1 MMPSRTF
8 FEFFAGGG
16 MVRAGLGAGWR
27 CDFAND
33 IDGKKALAYQENWG
47 AGGVLSVGDI
57 RHVQPSDLPGTAD
70 LAWASFPC
78 QDLSLAGAGAG
89 LRGARSGTFYPFW
102 AVMRGLIAEG
112 RGPQI
117 IALENVC
124 GMLTSRQGEDFRTIC
139 IALAAAGYRIGAL
152 VIDAELFLPQSR
164 PRLFLIGVRSDL
176 DIDPALIAPGPM
188 SPFHS
193 RGLCKAVQRLEA
205 DARRD
210 WLWWNLPTPP
220 VRTLSFADILEE
232 TPTDIVWHTPTQTAQ
247 LLALMSPLNLAKVA
261 AAKRAGRRMV
271 GGVYKRTRPEPAGRV
286 VRAEV
291 RFDAIAGCLRTPNG
305 GSSRQTLLVVEGDQV
320 RSRLISARETARLMG
335 LPESYKLPRRYTDAY
350 HLTGDGVAV
359 PVVRFLAATLFE
371 PILAGQA
378 SQASRVPTGFVG
390 YGG

>member
-1 MMPSRTF
+1 MSHARSF

-47 AGGVLSVGDI
+47 ASGALSVRDI
-57 RHVQPSDLPGTAD
+57 RHVRPADLPGTAD

-78 QDLSLAGAGAG
+78 QDLSLAGPGAG

-102 AVMRGLIAEG
+102 DVICGLIAEG
-112 RGPQI
+112 RGPAI
-117 IALENVC
+117 LALENVC
-124 GMLTSRQGEDFRTIC
+124 GMLTSHRGEDFRTLC
-139 IALAAAGYRIGAL
+139 AAFAAAGYRIGAL
-152 VIDAELFLPQSR
+152 VIDAVLFLPQSR
-164 PRLFLIGVRSDL
+164 PRLFLIGVRGDIT
-176 DIDPALIAPGPM
+176 IDPALIAPGPIP
-188 SPFHS
+188 PFHS
-193 RGLCKAVQRLEA
+193 RGLCKAVQGLDE
-205 DARRD
+205 DQ
-210 WLWWNLPTPP
+210 WLWWNLPAPP
-220 VRTLSFADILEE
+220 VRVQSFADLLEDA
-232 TPTDIVWHTPTQTAQ
+232 PSDVPWHTPEQTAH
-247 LLALMSPLNLAKVA
+247 LLGQMSPLNLAKVA

-271 GGVYKRTRPEPAGRV
+271 GGVYKRTRTEATGRV

-291 RFDAIAGCLRTPNG
+291 RFDEVAGCLRTPNG
-305 GSSRQTLLVVEGDQV
+305 GSSRQTILVVEGDRV

-371 PILAGQA
+371 PILTGQA
-378 SQASRVPTGFVG
+378 EQAAHPPATQLGH
-390 YGG
+390 GG